1 MTVRVLMEQLKNETE
16 AGADCLQ
23 PQNAGPSVINTAV
36 EIFNPFEALEVIVEE
51 PMAALFFVVIV
62 SAVVLIACGL
72 WSVVQEAFLG
82 GGPPQSLGLK

>member
-1 MTVRVLMEQLKNETE
+1 MEQLENETE
-16 AGADCLQ
+16 AGADSLQ
-23 PQNAGPSVINTAV
+23 PQNAGPSFVNTAV
-36 EIFNPFEALEVIVEE
+36 EIFNPFEALDVVFEE

-72 WSVVQEAFLG
+72 WSVVQEVFLS

>member
-1 MTVRVLMEQLKNETE
+1 
-16 AGADCLQ
+16 
-23 PQNAGPSVINTAV
+23 V
-36 EIFNPFEALEVIVEE
+36 EIFNPFEALEVVFEE

-72 WSVVQEAFLG
+72 WSVVQEVFLS